1 MTIFAALIFI
11 LIVLAFVYL
20 RTKSDGKYEIKL
32 TDIIMG
38 ILPVAI
44 WLLLSGNISEL
55 QVGDLRVKLNEE
67 FKRNIVQETSLKDNL
82 LADGENYFSIG
93 VDCEYAIEPDIKN
106 NSPYP
111 GGSSYTYVII
121 QKDCEDDKYGHAH
134 PKFWAILSFKDLSE
148 GFLDPRSKL
157 NGKLFLLW
165 AKERDFKSLSESLP
179 SFVSVQNAVTFK
191 TDKLTALEKMEE
203 LNVEFLPVI
212 DEDKTFLG
220 VVTKSKLTT
229 SFLVNIG
236 RDLRKNQ

>member
-1 MTIFAALIFI
+1 MTIFAALIFM
-11 LIVLAFVYL
+11 VLAFVYL

-38 ILPVAI
+38 ILPVVI

-55 QVGDLRVKLNEE
+55 QVGDLRFKLNEE
-67 FKRNIVQETSLKDNL
+67 FNRNIVKETSLKGDL

-93 VDCEYAIEPDIKN
+93 VDCEYAIEPDIKKN
-106 NSPYP
+106 NPYP
-111 GGSSYTYVII
+111 GGASYAYVII
-121 QKDCEDDKYGHAH
+121 QKDCEDDKYGNAH

-148 GFLDPRSKL
+148 EFLAPTSKFDG
-157 NGKLFLLW
+157 NFFLLW
-165 AKERDFKSLSESLP
+165 AKERDFRNLSKHLP
-179 SFVSVQNAVTFK
+179 SFVSEENAVTFK

-236 RDLRKNQ
+236 KDLRKNQ